1 MRENPFSDT
10 LSFLTTG
17 GRTTVVF
24 WLLLLASIGIAV
36 FNCRRDPR
44 QRSALH
50 LWNWLS
56 RLFIGGLWWQQSLWK
71 LPPTY
76 TDQPDG
82 SGGLRYWMEQM
93 IKGASFAAQAD
104 FVKKIVLP
112 HFYFFAPQVYAGE
125 ALVAVSLMLGLF
137 SRVGGFLG
145 ALMAVNLW
153 LGLYR
158 LDSEWPWTYFFLVVI
173 QIMFVAYRPGRSLGL
188 DALIY
193 REGSP
198 ASGRDWRARV
208 AKLVA

>member
-1 MRENPFSDT
+1 MRKNPFSDT

-17 GRTTVVF
+17 GWTTVVF
-24 WLLLLASIGIAV
+24 WLLLLASVGIA
-36 FNCRRDPR
+36 FLNFRRDPR

-50 LWNWLS
+50 VWNWLS
-56 RLFIGGLWWQQSLWK
+56 RLFIGALWWQQSLWK

-82 SGGLRYWMEQM
+82 SGGLRYWIGQM
-93 IKGASFAAQAD
+93 IQGAAFPVQAD

-125 ALVAVSLMLGLF
+125 VLLAMSLMLGLF
-137 SRVGGFLG
+137 TRVGGFLG

-158 LDSEWPWTYFFLVVI
+158 LNSEWPWTYFFLIVI

-188 DALIY
+188 DALVGHEESMPVS
-193 REGSP
+193 RAGR
-198 ASGRDWRARV
+198 SG
-208 AKLVA
+208 